1 MEEYAEFV
9 RRKFR
14 VSLVF
19 LLLGLG
25 LGLVYSLHLLGY
37 LPAQLGL
44 LHMASVR
51 SAHISLMLY
60 GFIPLLLTLLPFSV
74 CAHEGIVSR
83 RGLRHLQSYFQF
95 WYVFLLFMAT
105 SLLFG
110 ARRMLP
116 FYDFAYELNYFLALG
131 GVFYNFALY
140 AFAKKYP
147 RVPLWLRATQCV
159 AACAPIALVVLMNPI
174 VGRVQAT
181 IEPSHGDN
189 TLAMSLAL
197 IPAYY
202 LAIKLHGNRPI
213 SHRGRLLWILPLA
226 AYLVSLVM
234 RNTVGQLSYT
244 QEWIFQYFTLFYIPL
259 LMLWFKEA
267 QIHYDTAPFLF
278 ISAVAF
284 LLIDVEGNLLFI
296 PNIRALFHR
305 NDLVIGHAH
314 LAIGIA
320 LLFLA
325 MSAVTPYLKR
335 LRIRSFATAWSI
347 SLGLMIVALSIA
359 GTREAGLTHMSVPLM
374 WSLRTIFGLVS
385 ILVAL
390 YYLLPVVELHV
401 DFRDPRQT
409 YHLAGVLSDGLG
421 GVIGLIFGPALY
433 QLAGIPFAGGYQY
446 VVFSFMTGTGILH
459 LLGLRQ
465 RENSEAF
472 ALGTAWIRLLIA
484 ATFYALFKVEVF
496 GPEAAFVSGYD
507 LCFAMVYFIGLR
519 GRGKSSHEA
528 AAATDEVQVNC
539 DTLEEAQ
546 QGSRS

>member
-1 MEEYAEFV
+1 MEEFAEFV

-14 VSLVF
+14 VCLIF

-25 LGLVYSLHLLGY
+25 LGLIYSLQLLGD
-37 LPAQLGL
+37 LPTKLGL

-51 SAHISLMLY
+51 SAHVSLMLY
-60 GFIPLLLTLLPFSV
+60 GFIPLLMTLLPFSV

-83 RGLRHLQSYFQF
+83 RGLRHLQIYFQF
-95 WYVFLLFMAT
+95 WYVFLLFMTA

-110 ARRMLP
+110 TRRLLP
-116 FYDFAYELNYFLALG
+116 FYDFAYELNYFLAFG

-140 AFAKKYP
+140 AFTKKYS

-159 AACAPIALVVLMNPI
+159 AACAPIALVILMSPNL
-174 VGRVQAT
+174 GRVEAT

-202 LAIKLHGNRPI
+202 LAIKLHGRRPI
-213 SHRGRLLWILPLA
+213 SHRGRLLWMLPLA
-226 AYLVSLVM
+226 AYLISLAM
-234 RNTVGQLSYT
+234 RNFAGPLSYT
-244 QEWIFQYFTLFYIPL
+244 QEWIFQYFTLLYIPL
-259 LMLWFKEA
+259 LILWFREA
-267 QIHYDTAPFLF
+267 RIRYESAPFLF
-278 ISAVAF
+278 ISAIAF
-284 LLIDVEGNLLFI
+284 LLIDIEGNLLFI
-296 PNIRALFHR
+296 PGIRALFHR

-325 MSAVTPYLKR
+325 MSAVTPYLER

-347 SLGLMIVALSIA
+347 SLGLMIIALSIA
-359 GTREAGLTHMSVPLM
+359 GTREAGLTDMSVPLM
-374 WSLRTIFGLVS
+374 WSLRSVSGLVAL
-385 ILVAL
+385 LVAL
-390 YYLLPVVELHV
+390 YFLLPVVDLHIN
-401 DFRDPRQT
+401 FRDARQT
-409 YHLAGVLSDGLG
+409 YHLAGCLSDGLG
-421 GVIGLIFGPALY
+421 GLVALIFGPALY
-433 QLAGIPFAGGYQY
+433 QLAGIPFQGGYQY
-446 VVFSFMTGTGILH
+446 VVFSFMTGTGVLH

-484 ATFYALFKVEVF
+484 ATFYALFKANVF
-496 GPEAAFVSGYD
+496 GPEVAFVSGYD

-519 GRGKSSHEA
+519 GFAERLPDPDS
-528 AAATDEVQVNC
+528 DEVPVNR
-539 DTLEEAQ
+539 DSFEEAQ
-546 QGSRS
+546 RGSRP